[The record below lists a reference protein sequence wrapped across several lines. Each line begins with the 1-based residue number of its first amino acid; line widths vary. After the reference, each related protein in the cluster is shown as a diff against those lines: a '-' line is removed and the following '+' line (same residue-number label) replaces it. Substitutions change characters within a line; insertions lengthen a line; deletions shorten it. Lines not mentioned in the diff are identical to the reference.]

1 MSYFGRWNFSLSNG
15 LKTGSKSDRPLKPF
29 KFMDLEM
36 GVRHVQVFFHKT
48 TFLMAGLRLLDKN
61 KSVISEAGYFGGFS
75 VHEFSL
81 D

>member
-1 MSYFGRWNFSLSNG
+1 
-15 LKTGSKSDRPLKPF
+15 
-29 KFMDLEM
+29 MDLEM
-36 GVRHVQVFFHKT
+36 GVRHVQVFYHKT